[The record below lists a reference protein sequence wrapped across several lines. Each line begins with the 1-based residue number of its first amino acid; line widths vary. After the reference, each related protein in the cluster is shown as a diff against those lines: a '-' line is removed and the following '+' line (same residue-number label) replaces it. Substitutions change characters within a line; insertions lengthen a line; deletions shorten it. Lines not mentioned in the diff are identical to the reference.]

1 MKRYDTLDSSIG
13 SRSVLDCFS
22 IALRSV
28 LVRSSIDSRSSF
40 VHPSFILRSGFVRE
54 SFGNRRT
61 IEDVSKVYRRQNG
74 GQTKMHRMTKG
85 KPTVWQPVLLLAQA
99 MARTPYSPMVCVRDN
114 LEFWVL
120 YFELF
125 AALHAILNY
134 SILNLTL
141 NINQSNSWI
150 ILGNSWLKH
159 LYSLLTMS
167 SSSRSISTVAPEMYL
182 ISQPMTAVVPCSSGR
197 NFLTSFVVLHRMKH
211 VRFRCWNQYL
221 LAGNAYRMSKVTNF

>member
-1 MKRYDTLDSSIG
+1 MLRLIL
-13 SRSVLDCFS
+13 RSVLDCFS

-61 IEDVSKVYRRQNG
+61 IEDVSKVYRRYIG
-74 GQTKMHRMTKG
+74 GKTEDRRRCIEWLKGNQQYGNLYFCLLRLWRGRHRIVACG
-85 KPTVWQPVLLLAQA
+85 DFELF
-99 MARTPYSPMVCVRDN
+99 N

-120 YFELF
+120 NFELF

-167 SSSRSISTVAPEMYL
+167 SWSRSISTVAPEMYL